1 MLRSQWQI
9 PCTFDCH
16 SSGLFLRDRMCG
28 RTCHGPKRMLW
39 RIQTFSLIPPM
50 LRSPVPMFLVL
61 PLPNLPA
68 CVPISCEVWRSFPGP
83 FLASDYC
90 CSVAFFPAI
99 SFGCLP
105 YSAGPSLFVALPLH
119 CPHNA
124 FLPAHLMANN
134 RAYCERPLSCVV

>member
-1 MLRSQWQI
+1 MLRSKWQI

-16 SSGLFLRDRMCG
+16 SSGLFLRDHMCG
-28 RTCHGPKRMLW
+28 RMCHGPERMLW
-39 RIQTFSLIPPM
+39 RIQTFSLIPP
-50 LRSPVPMFLVL
+50 LTGSHVFSPASSKF
-61 PLPNLPA
+61 A
-68 CVPISCEVWRSFPGP
+68 CMRTNFMRCWRPFPGP

-90 CSVAFFPAI
+90 CSVAFFPAT